1 MTTSADSQIRSK
13 KPSKNF
19 GTATILRVR
28 SGQSRSYLKF
38 TVTGLTSAPTSAKLR
53 IWVAAGGNAGS
64 VYKVS
69 NTWTETGITWSNAPG
84 ISGSP
89 LATISSGPTGTW
101 LKFDIT
107 SAITGNG
114 TFSFA
119 ISGGSSDAIDYASRE
134 ATKEPVLILTR

>member
-1 MTTSADSQIRSK
+1 MS
-13 KPSKNF
+13 
-19 GTATILRVR
+19 
-28 SGQSRSYLKF
+28 
-38 TVTGLTSAPTSAKLR
+38 
-53 IWVAAGGNAGS
+53 NA
-64 VYKVS
+64 
-69 NTWTETGITWSNAPG
+69 WTETGITWSNAPG

-134 ATKEPVLILTR
+134 STKEPVLILTP